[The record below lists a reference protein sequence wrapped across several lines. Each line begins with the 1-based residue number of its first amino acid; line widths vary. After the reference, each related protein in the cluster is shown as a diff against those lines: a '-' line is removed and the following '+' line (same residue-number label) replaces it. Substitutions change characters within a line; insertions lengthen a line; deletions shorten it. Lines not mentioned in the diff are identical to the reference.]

1 MNRIRE
7 IRKRL
12 KIKQADVAAKA
23 GISQPYLCDL
33 EYNRRDGTPE
43 TLTRIAEVL
52 GVDVAELVK
61 KTKAG

>member
-43 TLTRIAEVL
+43 TLIGLPKYWAWMSRSW
-52 GVDVAELVK
+52 
-61 KTKAG
+61 